1 MQRHGKPRPTPEK
14 IFGGILRELRQERG
28 ISQEALSFECGVHR
42 TYIGLLERGRMN
54 PSLKTLLSIASAL
67 GVPADDLVARVE
79 AELGKGW
86 KREPGTRKPS
96 PRER

>member
-1 MQRHGKPRPTPEK
+1 MQRHGKPRPGPEQ
-14 IFGGILRELRQERG
+14 IFAGILRELRQERG

-67 GVPADDLVARVE
+67 DVPAGDLVARVE

-86 KREPGTRKPS
+86 RRERGTRKGT

>member
-1 MQRHGKPRPTPEK
+1 M
-14 IFGGILRELRQERG
+14 RELRQERG

-67 GVPADDLVARVE
+67 GVPAGDLVARVE

-86 KREPGTRKPS
+86 RREPSTRRPS

>member
-1 MQRHGKPRPTPEK
+1 MQRHGKARPTPEHV
-14 IFGGILRELRQERG
+14 FAGILKELRQERG

-54 PSLKTLLSIASAL
+54 PSLKTLLSIGSAL
-67 GVPADDLVARVE
+67 GVPAGELVARVE

-86 KREPGTRKPS
+86 KREPGTRKPG